1 MTTRSRRLTIPV
13 VALALSFGLVLAFG
27 VLWSPGTE
35 DTAAGTGGAT
45 PTAPST
51 PPSPAEPPPE
61 DLPPAEPPPA
71 EPPPD
76 DGASG
81 SDAPGTITVSEA
93 PDAPED
99 STSAFA
105 VELSTERTDTGQRV
119 CVLVQ
124 GWTLADSEEWEERE
138 QDGRTVRCRNFEEDH
153 VLIQGDLP

>member
-1 MTTRSRRLTIPV
+1 M
-13 VALALSFGLVLAFG
+13 VALALSFGLVLAVG
-27 VLWSPGTE
+27 VLWSPGTD

-61 DLPPAEPPPA
+61 DPPPD

-81 SDAPGTITVSEA
+81 SDAPGTITLSEA

-99 STSAFA
+99 STSAFT

-124 GWTLADSEEWEERE
+124 GWTLADSGEWEERD
-138 QDGRTVRCRNFEEDH
+138 QDGRTVRCRDFEDDD
-153 VLIQGDLP
+153 VLIRGDLP

>member
-1 MTTRSRRLTIPV
+1 VTTRSRRLTIPM
-13 VALALSFGLVLAFG
+13 VALALSFGLVLAVG
-27 VLWSPGTE
+27 VLWSPGTD

-61 DLPPAEPPPA
+61 DPPPD

-81 SDAPGTITVSEA
+81 SDAPGTITLSEA

-99 STSAFA
+99 STSAFT

-138 QDGRTVRCRNFEEDH
+138 QDGRTVRCRDFEEDH